1 MTNFLEPLAAGRFI
15 SFSRVSSF
23 TTLAITALA
32 LVSATSVQAANPLS
46 TCFWAGPIST
56 TQPTALGE
64 DGARFLFPEEKATYW
79 LARYNALP
87 SGSRLT
93 LTRKFAYARH
103 ESLNA
108 YKSTI
113 AMGVSRKGMPMDAI
127 ADYEI
132 APHDGS
138 TNPYVSGN
146 ARYAAKRLYT
156 VTVLPLD
163 PPADKTTRLANTI
176 YAGPG
181 TDGPSEIALRV
192 YAPDVEPDLLGGTAL
207 PEPKLYLADGSV
219 LTGQAVC
226 KAISSP
232 DQSMPKPLLT
242 QEQWFSPIALG
253 SEINSAKCPS
263 SRGTPATP
271 TWRRF
276 FNTANSLSGTQ
287 NCGIDPAPDVAPLVQ
302 GGFYSTIHNNYIST
316 SLHRSFGKVVVV
328 SGKAPGFRKTAV
340 SQKTVSKEPTQV
352 RYWSMCTGEGM
363 STTATPKHGCVADY
377 QVPLD
382 RDGRYTIVVS
392 RAADRPSNATK
403 QCGVVWLN
411 WGDKGDGTTDAT
423 GALLNP
429 DYGMLIMRQMLADD
443 SYTQAIRKI
452 SKNADVALMMGDYYP
467 KAEYLAS
474 KLEFESRGCAAKR
487 GK

>member
-1 MTNFLEPLAAGRFI
+1 MANLPKPVAAGRLV
-15 SFSRVSSF
+15 SFSSVSSF
-23 TTLAITALA
+23 IRLTIAA
-32 LVSATSVQAANPLS
+32 LVAAGAASAHAANPLS

-79 LARYNALP
+79 LARYNTLP
-87 SGSRLT
+87 TGSRLT
-93 LTRKFAYARH
+93 LTRQYAYARH

-113 AMGVSRKGMPMDAI
+113 AMGSPRKGMPMDAI

-132 APHDGS
+132 APLEGS
-138 TNPYVSGN
+138 TNPYVLGN

-156 VTVLPLD
+156 VTVLPVD
-163 PPADKTTRLANTI
+163 PPADKGARLANTL
-176 YAGPG
+176 YVGPA

-192 YAPDVEPDLLGGTAL
+192 YAPDVEEDLLGGTAL
-207 PEPKLYLADGSV
+207 PEPKLHLTDGSV
-219 LTGQAVC
+219 LTGQALC

-242 QEQWFSPIALG
+242 QEQWLSPIALG
-253 SEINSAKCPS
+253 SEINTAKCPI

-287 NCGIDPAPDVAPLVQ
+287 NCGVDPAPDVAPPVQ

-316 SLHRSFGKVVVV
+316 GLHRSFGKVVVV
-328 SGKAPGFRKTAV
+328 SGKAPSFRKTGV
-340 SQKTVSKEPTQV
+340 SQKAVGKVPTQV

-392 RAADRPSNATK
+392 RAADRPANATN

-443 SYTQAIRKI
+443 GYAQAIKRI
-452 SKNADVALMMGDYYP
+452 SKNADVASTMGEYYP
-467 KAEYLAS
+467 KAEYMAS
-474 KLEFESRGCAAKR
+474 KVDFESRGCAAKR